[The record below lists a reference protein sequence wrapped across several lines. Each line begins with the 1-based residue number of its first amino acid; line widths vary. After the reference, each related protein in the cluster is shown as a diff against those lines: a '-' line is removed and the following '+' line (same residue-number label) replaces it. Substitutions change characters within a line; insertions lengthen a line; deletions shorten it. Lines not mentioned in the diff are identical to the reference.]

1 MKIIEYNVFMW
12 FRLSEPLSICGES
25 ARSGRT
31 VEVQRLA
38 GFIDIHERL
47 SFYRFLCWTISVQLN
62 YPDWCKSNTIKNS
75 YEVNGSVPTCDW
87 LDWKSTS
94 TTCSPSRPTRRS
106 RLTASGKLDLRF
118 ERWFR
123 NTFSW
128 FNKERKH
135 ERNVFFFLR
144 NCWAHAHRNA
154 DIVSGGWN
162 RTVFA
167 EHSHR
172 KA

>member
-1 MKIIEYNVFMW
+1 MW

-25 ARSGRT
+25 ARAGRT

-128 FNKERKH
+128 FNNERKH
-135 ERNVFFFLR
+135 DRNVFFVWETAGLTHTETLILFPAVETEQYSQSIHTGKHKPSR
-144 NCWAHAHRNA
+144 AIA
-154 DIVSGGWN
+154 
-162 RTVFA
+162 
-167 EHSHR
+167 
-172 KA
+172 